1 MMTIPEELIFNTQQ
15 EADDY
20 LKGIGNENLIS
31 YEGCQFNFPVKF
43 GSVVQKKISFT
54 KCVFTVDQSFRN
66 ILFCMDVSFSECRFK
81 GAVDFHAS
89 VFQLTAFFYQTIFEK
104 DVDFSETEFRQK
116 MKAWHMKFKSDVSFQ
131 WANFREKAN
140 LTHMKVLNGNANFYG
155 ASFDKNMYLNDGE
168 FKKLELERCVID
180 NSYFLDVK
188 IKSAGRETF
197 RIIKNEFLK
206 QNDRIEA
213 LKYHAREM
221 NAYWRELALKVIKYD
236 VKSFWEYLKVLGD
249 ILILTL
255 NTLSNRF
262 GLSWMIGLIFT
273 FSTTWLMY
281 CWYLDY
287 ICICPPENISFWK
300 YYPQFLSPL
309 HELQFIENAQLTNG
323 AYVIDFLGRAVSS
336 FGIYQ
341 TVQAFRKFGRF

>member
-1 MMTIPEELIFNTQQ
+1 MTIPKELTFDTQQ
-15 EADDY
+15 QANDY
-20 LKGIGNENLIS
+20 LKSIGDENLIR
-31 YEGCQFNFPVKF
+31 YKGCQFNFPFKF
-43 GSVVQKKISFT
+43 NNGVTKDVSFT
-54 KCVFTVDQSFRN
+54 NCIFTVDQSFQKKHF
-66 ILFCMDVSFSECRFK
+66 LKEVTFSECIFK
-81 GAVDFHAS
+81 GKVDFYAS
-89 VFQLTAFFYQTIFEK
+89 VFKETAYFYRTIFEK
-104 DVDFSETEFRQK
+104 DVDFSETEFKQK
-116 MKAWHMKFKSDVSFQ
+116 MKAWQMEFKSDVSFK

-140 LTHMKVLNGNANFYG
+140 LTHMKVLKGNANFYG
-155 ASFDKNMYLNDGE
+155 ASFDQNMYLNDGD

-221 NAYWRELALKVIKYD
+221 NAYWLELAKKVFKYD
-236 VKSFWEYLKVLGD
+236 AKSFWEYLKILGD
-249 ILILTL
+249 ILILSL

-273 FSTTWLMY
+273 FTTTWLMY
-281 CWYLDY
+281 CWYLNFV
-287 ICICPPENISFWK
+287 CVCPPESLSFWK

-309 HELQFIENAQLTNG
+309 HELNFIENAQLTNG